1 LSIDESVLFAG
12 TDESWRA
19 EVAFEITGPL
29 WSLVCKFDGP
39 EADGGVVDS
48 VALFCGIEEPVSG
61 STAVPDVL
69 CESVNEKAHW
79 AVQPSPTAP
88 GEPDG
93 LTKPAPSNLICRIAF
108 AALIPCFFKPAI
120 EYEVSA

>member
-1 LSIDESVLFAG
+1 LNIGESVLSAG
-12 TDESWRA
+12 TDESWRV
-19 EVAFEITGPL
+19 EVAFEITVPL
-29 WSLVCKFDGP
+29 WLLVRGLDGL

-69 CESVNEKAHW
+69 CESVNEKTHC
-79 AVQPSPTAP
+79 AVQPSPTAL

-108 AALIPCFFKPAI
+108 AAFIPCFFKPVL
-120 EYEVSA
+120 EYGVTV